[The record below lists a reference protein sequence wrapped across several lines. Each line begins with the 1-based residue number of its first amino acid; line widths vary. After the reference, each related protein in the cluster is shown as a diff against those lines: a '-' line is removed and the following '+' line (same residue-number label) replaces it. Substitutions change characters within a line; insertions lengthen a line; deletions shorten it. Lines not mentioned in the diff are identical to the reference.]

1 MSDKVYPVPAEWA
14 RRAWVD
20 EAKYAEMYKRSV
32 QDPAGFWG
40 EIGKRLDWI
49 KPYSKVKNTSFDP
62 SNVSIKWY
70 EDGTLNACVNCVDR
84 HVARAATRSPSSGR
98 ATTPPRTRRSP
109 IANCTSACASSPTCS
124 RRSAPRR
131 VIASRSICR

>member
-32 QDPAGFWG
+32 RDPAGFWG

-84 HVARAATRSPSSGR
+84 HVGARRPGRHHLGGRRPHPGREDHLSPAARARVQVRQR
-98 ATTPPRTRRSP
+98 AQGARRQEG
-109 IANCTSACASSPTCS
+109 
-124 RRSAPRR
+124 
-131 VIASRSICR
+131 